1 MRMSLEAK
9 EVVKNGK
16 STSPLSKSEYFT
28 PETSDDD
35 LSMNPLFL
43 TFYLLLY
50 WNYTY

>member
-1 MRMSLEAK
+1 MSLEGK

-35 LSMNPLFL
+35 LSMNPLFMI
-43 TFYLLLY
+43 FCLLLY